1 MFARKFDN
9 VTHPDGMFVLQAA
22 SLLWPSMSA
31 RTTLE
36 DGSTTALHDRSRR
49 PPLDDPSRRTLATTP
64 SRRPIPR
71 RPLSTTPLDG
81 TLSTTPL
88 STTPVVWQD
97 RKHGEKVRLE
107 SHFDRVD
114 VNSVDKS
121 GESII
126 VTKSKCKHCDYLFT
140 TQVSKVKKRALCHL
154 LQVELCAGTS
164 PSMIGLLLQIK
175 EGSLAICNRDLSEP
189 QKDHAGQVHHLI

>member
-1 MFARKFDN
+1 
-9 VTHPDGMFVLQAA
+9 
-22 SLLWPSMSA
+22 MSA

-36 DGSTTALHDRSRR
+36 DGSRRPLSTTA
-49 PPLDDPSRRTLATTP
+49 LDDPSRRTLATTP

-126 VTKSKCKHCDYLFT
+126 VTKS
-140 TQVSKVKKRALCHL
+140 
-154 LQVELCAGTS
+154 
-164 PSMIGLLLQIK
+164 
-175 EGSLAICNRDLSEP
+175 
-189 QKDHAGQVHHLI
+189 

>member
-1 MFARKFDN
+1 
-9 VTHPDGMFVLQAA
+9 
-22 SLLWPSMSA
+22 
-31 RTTLE
+31 
-36 DGSTTALHDRSRR
+36 
-49 PPLDDPSRRTLATTP
+49 
-64 SRRPIPR
+64 
-71 RPLSTTPLDG
+71 
-81 TLSTTPL
+81 
-88 STTPVVWQD
+88 VWQD

-126 VTKSKCKHCDYLFT
+126 VTKSKCKHCGYEFT
-140 TQVSKVKKRALCHL
+140 TPVSKVKKRALCHL

-164 PSMIGLLLQIK
+164 LSMIGLLLQIK

-189 QKDHAGQVHHLI
+189 SDLEELQKDYDSLPLSTSKEAKAAVLEAAWRGPTRYASCMRADALDHIDHIFGRAQLRCLQKDHAGQVHHLI